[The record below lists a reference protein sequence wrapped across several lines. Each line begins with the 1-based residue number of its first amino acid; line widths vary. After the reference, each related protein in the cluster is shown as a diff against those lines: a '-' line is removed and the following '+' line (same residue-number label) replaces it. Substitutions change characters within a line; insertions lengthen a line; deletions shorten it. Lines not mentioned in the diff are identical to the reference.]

1 MASNTYHITYCK
13 HYFSM
18 VNLGLSGCVKGIME
32 CYKTNCPDWEPVEL
46 DFLVTTSIEKEEK

>member
-1 MASNTYHITYCK
+1 
-13 HYFSM
+13 M